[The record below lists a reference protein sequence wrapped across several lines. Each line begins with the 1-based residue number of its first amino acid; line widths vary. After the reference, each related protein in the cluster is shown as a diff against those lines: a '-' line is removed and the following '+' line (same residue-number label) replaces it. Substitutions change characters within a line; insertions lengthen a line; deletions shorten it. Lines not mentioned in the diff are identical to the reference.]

1 MNNKKYLKEDG
12 SLDVERINKL
22 PIDEYTDVMGDL
34 TQEQYKYYLSKTPI
48 NESQEPVRAVVV
60 DYTLEE
66 EIERGTGV
74 DIEDFLN
81 KMREKYLNR
90 R

>member
-1 MNNKKYLKEDG
+1 MENKKYLKEDG
-12 SLDVERINKL
+12 SLDIERINKL
-22 PIDEYTDVMGDL
+22 PIEEYMDVMGDL

-66 EIERGTGV
+66 EIERGTAV
-74 DIEDFLN
+74 DAEDFLN
-81 KMREKYLNR
+81 KMREMYLNR

>member
-1 MNNKKYLKEDG
+1 MENKKYLKEDG

-22 PIDEYTDVMGDL
+22 PIEEYMDVIGDL

-66 EIERGTGV
+66 ELERGCLDLEV
-74 DIEDFLN
+74 YLKN
-81 KMREKYLNR
+81 KRKEYEKR